1 VSEEDG
7 EVVRRAYAALN
18 ERDFDSLSKLSD
30 PDFVF
35 DLSRSIGPQK
45 GVYRGPEEIRRYW
58 SDFLDAFETYEAT
71 PVEVDVGPHGHIV
84 VRHHVRA
91 KGRGSGLVWENEP
104 TATCVFEVRDGKI
117 FSTTLYQRHTE
128 ALKAAGLEE

>member
-1 VSEEDG
+1 VSQENVEI
-7 EVVRRAYAALN
+7 VRRAYVALN
-18 ERDFDSLSKLSD
+18 ERDFDSLLKLSD
-30 PDFVF
+30 PDCVF
-35 DLSRSIGPQK
+35 DFSRSIGPQK
-45 GVYRGPEEIRRYW
+45 GVYRGPEEYRRFA

-91 KGRGSGLVWENEP
+91 KGRGSGLVLENEP
-104 TATCVFEVRDGKI
+104 TATFVFEVRDGKI

-128 ALKAAGLEE
+128 ALKAVGLEE